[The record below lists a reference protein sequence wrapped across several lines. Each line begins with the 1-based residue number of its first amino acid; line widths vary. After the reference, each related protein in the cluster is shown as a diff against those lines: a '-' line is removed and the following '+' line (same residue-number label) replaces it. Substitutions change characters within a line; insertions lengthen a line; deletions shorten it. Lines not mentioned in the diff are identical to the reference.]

1 MGFETILTGVLILAV
16 VGGIGLVLTRMRGLS
31 GMGEA
36 ERLAF
41 EERLAERDGRL
52 QELSA
57 RLAQVDAARD
67 RAAVEAAEARTALRE
82 RDEAYGRLAA
92 DLGDSRDRQEAMGE
106 ALAAARAD
114 LSRLEETLAQERRA
128 AQDKLD
134 TLLKARE
141 EMTAQFKALAGD
153 ILKQHGEQFS
163 KASGERLESTLA
175 PLRERIE
182 GFQKRVNEI
191 YEGDT
196 KGRSELTAQVRQLM
210 ELNARMSQETTNL
223 TKALK
228 GQSQVQGAWG
238 EMILERILEGSGLR
252 KNEEYITQDSYTDDE
267 NRRLRP
273 DVIVRLPAE
282 RCVIVDAK
290 VSLTAYERY
299 VSAEDDMT
307 RDLALKQ
314 HVASLKSHIAGLARK
329 PYADVVQ
336 GSIDYILMFIP
347 IEGAFAAALAADRE
361 LTELAI
367 ANRIGLTT
375 PTTLVTALRTV
386 SHLWQ
391 VERRNANAQK
401 IADEAGKM
409 YDKFVGFAE
418 DMVKLGGQIGT
429 VQQTHASALNKLTDG
444 RGNLVARLEKLKD
457 MGIAPKKDIPPRLIE
472 DSGVRDDD
480 GGEDAGE
487 GDAGDGS
494 VEEGRLALQAGE

>member
-1 MGFETILTGVLILAV
+1 VDLQTILTGFLVLV
-16 VGGIGLVLTRMRGLS
+16 VLGGVGLVLVRLRSLG
-31 GMGEA
+31 GMA
-36 ERLAF
+36 ETERRAF
-41 EERLAERDGRL
+41 EDRLAERDGRL
-52 QELSA
+52 HELTA
-57 RLAQVDAARD
+57 RLADVGAAHD
-67 RAAVEAAEARTALRE
+67 RMAVASAEARTALRE
-82 RDEAYGRLAA
+82 RDEACARLTTELTEA
-92 DLGDSRDRQEAMGE
+92 RDRSEAVGE

-114 LSRLEETLAQERRA
+114 LSRIEETLAQERRA
-128 AQDKLD
+128 GQEKLD
-134 TLLKARE
+134 TLLRARE
-141 EMTAQFKALAGD
+141 EMTAQFKSLAGD

-163 KASGERLESTLA
+163 KDSGARLESTLA

-191 YEGDT
+191 YSDDT

-252 KNEEYITQDSYTDDE
+252 KGEEYVTQDSYTDDE

-273 DVIVRLPAE
+273 DVVVRLPGE
-282 RCVIVDAK
+282 RCVIIDAK

-299 VSAEDDMT
+299 VSADDDLT

-347 IEGAFAAALAADRE
+347 IEGAFAAALSADRE

-401 IADEAGKM
+401 IAEEAGKM

-418 DMVKLGGQIGT
+418 DMVKLGTQIGT
-429 VQQTHASALNKLTDG
+429 VQQTHAGAMNKLTDG
-444 RGNLVARLEKLKD
+444 KGNMVARLERLKG
-457 MGIAPKKDIPPRLIE
+457 MGIAPKKDIPNRLVE
-472 DSGVRDDD
+472 DAGVRDDD
-480 GGEDAGE
+480 FDDIPDRLPLAPA
-487 GDAGDGS
+487 D
-494 VEEGRLALQAGE
+494 VE

>member
-1 MGFETILTGVLILAV
+1 MGFETILTGLLVVAVIGGLGMVLVRL
-16 VGGIGLVLTRMRGLS
+16 RGLA
-31 GMGEA
+31 GLGEA
-36 ERLAF
+36 ERRAF
-41 EERLAERDGRL
+41 EERLAERDGRIH
-52 QELSA
+52 ELTA
-57 RLAQVDAARD
+57 RLGQLDAAHD
-67 RAAVEAAEARTALRE
+67 RMAVEAAEARTALKE
-82 RDEAYGRLAA
+82 RDEACARLTAEVTEA
-92 DLGDSRDRQEAMGE
+92 RDRQDAMGE

-114 LSRLEETLAQERRA
+114 LSRVEETLAQERRA
-128 AQDKLD
+128 GQEKLD

-163 KASGERLESTLA
+163 KTSGERLESTLA

-191 YEGDT
+191 YADDT

-210 ELNARMSQETTNL
+210 ELNARMSQETINL

-252 KNEEYITQDSYTDDE
+252 KGEEYVTQDSYTDDE

-273 DVIVRLPAE
+273 DVIVRLPNE
-282 RCVIVDAK
+282 RCVIIDAK
-290 VSLTAYERY
+290 VSLTAYERH
-299 VSAEDDMT
+299 VSAEDDVT

-329 PYADVVQ
+329 PYADAVQ

-429 VQQTHASALNKLTDG
+429 VQQTHSAAMNKLTDG
-444 RGNLVARLEKLKD
+444 KGNVIGRLEKLKD
-457 MGIAPKKDIPPRLIE
+457 MGIAPKKDIPARLIE
-472 DSGVRDDD
+472 DAGVRDSDV
-480 GGEDAGE
+480 
-487 GDAGDGS
+487 S
-494 VEEGRLALQAGE
+494 EEAVPDRLPLQAVEAD

>member
-1 MGFETILTGVLILAV
+1 MGLQTILTGFLALVVL
-16 VGGIGLVLTRMRGLS
+16 GGMGLLLVRLRSLG

-36 ERLAF
+36 ERRAF
-41 EERLAERDGRL
+41 EDRLVERDGYLR
-52 QELSA
+52 ELSA
-57 RLAQVDAARD
+57 RLAEVDAAHD
-67 RAAVEAAEARTALRE
+67 RMAVAAAEARTALRE
-82 RDEAYGRLAA
+82 RDEACARLTAERDDA
-92 DLGDSRDRQEAMGE
+92 RDRSEAVGE
-106 ALAAARAD
+106 ALAEARAD
-114 LSRLEETLAQERRA
+114 LSRIEETLAQERRA
-128 AQDKLD
+128 GQEKLD
-134 TLLKARE
+134 TLLRARE

-163 KASGERLESTLA
+163 KDSGARLESTLA

-191 YEGDT
+191 YSDDT

-252 KNEEYITQDSYTDDE
+252 KGEEYLTQDSYTDDE

-273 DVIVRLPAE
+273 DVVVRLPGE
-282 RCVIVDAK
+282 RCVIIDAK

-299 VSAEDDMT
+299 VSADDDMT

-347 IEGAFAAALAADRE
+347 IEGAFAAALSADRE

-401 IADEAGKM
+401 IAEEAGKM

-418 DMVKLGGQIGT
+418 DMVKLGSQIGT
-429 VQQTHASALNKLTDG
+429 VQQTHAGAMNKLTDG
-444 RGNLVARLEKLKD
+444 KGNMVARLERLKG
-457 MGIAPKKDIPPRLIE
+457 MGIAPKKDIPNRLVE
-472 DSGVRDDD
+472 DAGVRDDD
-480 GGEDAGE
+480 F
-487 GDAGDGS
+487 GDDIPDRVPLVSAD
-494 VEEGRLALQAGE
+494 VD

>member
-1 MGFETILTGVLILAV
+1 VDIQTLLTGFLSVVVV
-16 VGGIGLVLTRMRGLS
+16 VGVALVLVRLRSLA
-31 GMGEA
+31 GMAEA
-36 ERLAF
+36 ERRAF
-41 EERLAERDGRL
+41 EDRLAESDGRL
-52 QELSA
+52 RETAA
-57 RLAQVDAARD
+57 RLSQVDAAHGRM
-67 RAAVEAAEARTALRE
+67 AVEAAEARTALRE
-82 RDEAYGRLAA
+82 RDDACARLMAELTEA
-92 DLGDSRDRQEAMGE
+92 RDRQEAMGE

-114 LSRLEETLAQERRA
+114 LSRVEETLAQERRA
-128 AQDKLD
+128 GQEKMD
-134 TLLKARE
+134 TLLRARE

-163 KASGERLESTLA
+163 KDSGARLESTLA

-191 YEGDT
+191 YADDT
-196 KGRSELTAQVRQLM
+196 KGRSELTSQVRQLM

-228 GQSQVQGAWG
+228 GQNQVQGAWG

-252 KNEEYITQDSYTDDE
+252 KGEEYVTQDSYTDDE

-273 DVIVRLPAE
+273 DVIVKLPSD
-282 RCVIVDAK
+282 RCVIIDAK

-299 VSAEDDMT
+299 VSAEDDVT

-347 IEGAFAAALAADRE
+347 IEGAFAAALSADRE

-401 IADEAGKM
+401 IAEDAGKM

-418 DMVKLGGQIGT
+418 DMVKLGTQIGT
-429 VQQTHASALNKLTDG
+429 VQQTHAGAMNKLTEG
-444 RGNLVARLEKLKD
+444 KGNVIARLERLKA
-457 MGIAPKKDIPPRLIE
+457 MGIAPKKDIPTRMIDE
-472 DSGVRDDD
+472 SGVRDDD
-480 GGEDAGE
+480 DVTDAAE
-487 GDAGDGS
+487 PERLPLRVVDGD
-494 VEEGRLALQAGE
+494 